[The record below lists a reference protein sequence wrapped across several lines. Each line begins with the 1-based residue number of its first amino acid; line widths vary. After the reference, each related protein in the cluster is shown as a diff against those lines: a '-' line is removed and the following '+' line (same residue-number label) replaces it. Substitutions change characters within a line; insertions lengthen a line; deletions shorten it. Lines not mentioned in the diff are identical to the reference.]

1 MIKLYLQFRLKSLL
15 RLCKEVGIFACTILL
30 FIIFILIG
38 ITTNAPRYYTVLL
51 FGAMVLSWH
60 FSRSDTIFLNT
71 LFGKKYIYIYH
82 VEYFILSVPF
92 IFILL
97 SKSSWI
103 GIIAVLL
110 LSTIVPFLVRKTF
123 SFPLPTF
130 PFLIEG
136 SYKYQ
141 RLGRMLLPFYI
152 IILVISS
159 IAVYVHNIN
168 LVFITT
174 LITTATIGMSLCIQV
189 NPQYIFNYK
198 SSIFFLKLK
207 CKHAFVNA
215 GVMLAPMILYL
226 WLVNVSWGQLYLCI
240 LSYIV
245 ISLFFIQLEFLR
257 FIFGNND
264 LTIFIAFSILLCL
277 LTVSIMLPIFS
288 LLSLLLTILFSYKVL
303 LFLKKYIS

>member
-1 MIKLYLQFRLKSLL
+1 
-15 RLCKEVGIFACTILL
+15 
-30 FIIFILIG
+30 
-38 ITTNAPRYYTVLL
+38 
-51 FGAMVLSWH
+51 
-60 FSRSDTIFLNT
+60 
-71 LFGKKYIYIYH
+71 
-82 VEYFILSVPF
+82 
-92 IFILL
+92 
-97 SKSSWI
+97 
-103 GIIAVLL
+103 
-110 LSTIVPFLVRKTF
+110 
-123 SFPLPTF
+123 
-130 PFLIEG
+130 
-136 SYKYQ
+136 
-141 RLGRMLLPFYI
+141 
-152 IILVISS
+152 
-159 IAVYVHNIN
+159 
-168 LVFITT
+168 
-174 LITTATIGMSLCIQV
+174 MSLCIQV